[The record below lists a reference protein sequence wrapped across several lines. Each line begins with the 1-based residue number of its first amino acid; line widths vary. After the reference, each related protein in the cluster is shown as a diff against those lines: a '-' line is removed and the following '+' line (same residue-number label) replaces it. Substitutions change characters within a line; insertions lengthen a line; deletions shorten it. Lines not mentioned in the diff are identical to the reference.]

1 MTKWLLRITLLPALA
16 AFALGAAGCA
26 SGLPIIG
33 GGGAAGSVRM
43 QSLDEAPIS
52 LTSRFKT
59 GVFLQGAAET
69 SIYLADVPLDD
80 LLSGRVTEGQIT
92 HVEFLWVPKA
102 GVTPMAPSATNTS
115 IRHIV
120 FVNGEVGVYGGAGFA
135 RPAGKLEGETIRLNM
150 KDASLRLLESTPG
163 FVDLLTPARLNGS
176 FTANLDARATRRVQ
190 YAVSQM
196 VTNALGRSLF
206 VDAPLSNDAVAIALP
221 PSH

>member
-1 MTKWLLRITLLPALA
+1 MTTRLLCIALLA
-16 AFALGAAGCA
+16 ALMLGAAGCA

-80 LLSGRVTEGQIT
+80 LLSGRVAEGQIT
-92 HVEFLWVPKA
+92 HVEFLWMPKP
-102 GVTPMAPSATNTS
+102 GVTPMAASATNAS

-135 RPAGKLEGETIRLNM
+135 RPAGKVEGESIRLNL

-163 FVDLLTPARLNGS
+163 FVDLLTPARLSGS
-176 FTANLDARATRRVQ
+176 FTAQLDARATRRVQ

-196 VTNALGRSLF
+196 VTNAMGRSLF
-206 VDAPLSNDAVAIALP
+206 VEDAIMSDDAVAIALL
-221 PSH
+221 PSP